1 SRTIRTARSRTSG
14 EYLGHFFFVF
24 SIAPFSQEV
33 EPPEIPGRFSLH
45 SNDGRGRARQE
56 FNEALTREAPL
67 KAGLPAASRPT
78 TWNADLPMSIP
89 ILATADVTR

>member
-33 EPPEIPGRFSLH
+33 EPPEIPGRFIFELLQL
-45 SNDGRGRARQE
+45 RGRSSS
-56 FNEALTREAPL
+56 AL
-67 KAGLPAASRPT
+67 LPGRA
-78 TWNADLPMSIP
+78 
-89 ILATADVTR
+89 

>member
-33 EPPEIPGRFSLH
+33 EPPEIPGRFNTL
-45 SNDGRGRARQE
+45 RGAVFPKQKPE
-56 FNEALTREAPL
+56 LST
-67 KAGLPAASRPT
+67 ASEP
-78 TWNADLPMSIP
+78 NCG
-89 ILATADVTR
+89 